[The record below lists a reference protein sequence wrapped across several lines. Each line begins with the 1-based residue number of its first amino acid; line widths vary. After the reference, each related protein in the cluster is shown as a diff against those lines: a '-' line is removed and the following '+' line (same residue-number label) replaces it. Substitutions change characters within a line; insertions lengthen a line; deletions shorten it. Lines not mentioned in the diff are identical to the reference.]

1 MLMAAFEIDQKS
13 KAIRKNK
20 KLKMMLQ
27 VARIDIRKCKSFLA
41 SIFKSNHF
49 VLCNGGKETIYIKV
63 QQEKKIGLNIYG
75 ETDNLMNFIPG
86 GGKTFV

>member
-13 KAIRKNK
+13 KTIRKNK

-49 VLCNGGKETIYIKV
+49 ALCNGGKETIYVEV
-63 QQEKKIGLNIYG
+63 QQERKL
-75 ETDNLMNFIPG
+75 
-86 GGKTFV
+86 V